1 MHEMVLRLVLL
12 GAWAITAQGQQ
23 CDCSPCREYPE
34 EDFSPDPCFDKCI
47 VTGDPHV
54 EHSWRPGF
62 ENGFDFQ
69 PQGIWRLAKTDTC
82 GGPVEVQAF
91 FCHYFFTRLS
101 SAIAY
106 AITINGGDK
115 YIIKRVGDE
124 FQVGSPDVRGF
135 NVSFQG
141 DPVSGRLLVS
151 DDKCVRI
158 KMNTVPLYDRRTRFL
173 DNPYLNNIFMNIWEC
188 ATTQEG
194 ICGAPKL
201 SKEWIDPESDENL
214 FKTSDQ
220 PDLWKDLCEFCQ
232 EGGQATT
239 PPGCPAPPGG
249 EEPGEPGCE
258 FLRPYGSIWDKEC
271 VPQPG
276 DSANNAL
283 LKELQDGGENC
294 VAFAR
299 LNNGPKFPGRSCR
312 DWCQD
317 RGAECVT
324 VRDDIAT
331 GKFPTEDNSN
341 ACQLTE
347 ADHPNNF
354 IGGDPEQPKTCDT
367 VSRDTHCVCKK
378 PDNPAPGESVEKTC
392 LEARDE
398 AGFNFS
404 HLDAAD
410 LCRREAMWFQRV
422 TYPRNTEQTTFEQR
436 LLLYCAQD
444 VCATDPED
452 RPEVARIYQDRDP
465 DLNDKPNVCNGPLL
479 CNVVCSSQLIEN
491 WGECLNRCEAHRS
504 KLIHAVTRYCKA
516 GICTAYLEETE
527 TIGLLQHRRSN
538 RSEIMS
544 SRRSWESRRS
554 SRRSWSRR
562 RKGDDDGSTR
572 RRKSDDDDGSGRRR
586 KGDDDGSGR
595 RRKGDDDDGS
605 GSTRRRKGDD
615 DDGSGST
622 RRRKGDDD
630 DGSGNRRRK
639 GDDDDGSGNRRRKGD
654 DDDGSGNRRRKGDDD
669 DGSGNRRRKGKG
681 DDDIGDDDV
690 PDDGCV
696 DKQFMCNM
704 LCSGMKLEGRE
715 LSWCKHRC
723 TSKFTSQIKPGL
735 DHYCKECKNYCEH
748 PPATTT
754 TTTTTTTTAVNNEC
768 KHNKVYFTTSTT
780 STTTH
785 PPYPKDDDD
794 KDDSRRRKDDSRR
807 RKGDDDDGSGTR
819 RRKGDDDG
827 SRRRKGDDDDGSGT
841 RRRKGDDDGS
851 RRRKYSHHRRHY
863 KDGDD

>member
-1 MHEMVLRLVLL
+1 M
-12 GAWAITAQGQQ
+12 
-23 CDCSPCREYPE
+23 
-34 EDFSPDPCFDKCI
+34 
-47 VTGDPHV
+47 
-54 EHSWRPGF
+54 
-62 ENGFDFQ
+62 
-69 PQGIWRLAKTDTC
+69 
-82 GGPVEVQAF
+82 
-91 FCHYFFTRLS
+91 
-101 SAIAY
+101 
-106 AITINGGDK
+106 
-115 YIIKRVGDE
+115 
-124 FQVGSPDVRGF
+124 
-135 NVSFQG
+135 
-141 DPVSGRLLVS
+141 
-151 DDKCVRI
+151 
-158 KMNTVPLYDRRTRFL
+158 
-173 DNPYLNNIFMNIWEC
+173 
-188 ATTQEG
+188 
-194 ICGAPKL
+194 
-201 SKEWIDPESDENL
+201 
-214 FKTSDQ
+214 
-220 PDLWKDLCEFCQ
+220 
-232 EGGQATT
+232 
-239 PPGCPAPPGG
+239 
-249 EEPGEPGCE
+249 
-258 FLRPYGSIWDKEC
+258 
-271 VPQPG
+271 
-276 DSANNAL
+276 
-283 LKELQDGGENC
+283 
-294 VAFAR
+294 
-299 LNNGPKFPGRSCR
+299 
-312 DWCQD
+312 
-317 RGAECVT
+317 
-324 VRDDIAT
+324 
-331 GKFPTEDNSN
+331 
-341 ACQLTE
+341 
-347 ADHPNNF
+347 
-354 IGGDPEQPKTCDT
+354 
-367 VSRDTHCVCKK
+367 
-378 PDNPAPGESVEKTC
+378 EKTC

-562 RKGDDDGSTR
+562 RKGDDD
-572 RRKSDDDDGSGRRR
+572 
-586 KGDDDGSGR
+586 
-595 RRKGDDDDGS
+595 DGS
-605 GSTRRRKGDD
+605 GST
-615 DDGSGST
+615 
-622 RRRKGDDD
+622 
-630 DGSGNRRRK
+630 
-639 GDDDDGSGNRRRKGD
+639 RRRKGD

-807 RKGDDDDGSGTR
+807 RKGDDDDGSGRRRKGDDDGSRRRKGDDDDGSGTR

>member
-1 MHEMVLRLVLL
+1 MVLRLVLL

-23 CDCSPCREYPE
+23 CDCSPCKEYPE

-124 FQVGSPDVRGF
+124 FEVGSPDVRGF
-135 NVSFQG
+135 NVSFEG

-173 DNPYLNNIFMNIWEC
+173 DNPYLNNIFMNIWGC
-188 ATTQEG
+188 ATTEEG

-214 FKTSDQ
+214 FKTPDQ

-283 LKELQDGGENC
+283 LEELQDGGENC

-299 LNNGPKFPGRSCR
+299 LNNGPKFPGRTCR

-324 VRDDIAT
+324 VRDDVAT

-444 VCATDPED
+444 VCATDAED

-504 KLIHAVTRYCKA
+504 KLIHAVTRYCKN
-516 GICTAYLEETE
+516 GICTSYLEETE
-527 TIGLLQHRRSN
+527 TVGLLQHRRSN

-544 SRRSWESRRS
+544 SRR
-554 SRRSWSRR
+554 
-562 RKGDDDGSTR
+562 RKG
-572 RRKSDDDDGSGRRR
+572 
-586 KGDDDGSGR
+586 
-595 RRKGDDDDGS
+595 
-605 GSTRRRKGDD
+605 
-615 DDGSGST
+615 
-622 RRRKGDDD
+622 
-630 DGSGNRRRK
+630 
-639 GDDDDGSGNRRRKGD
+639 
-654 DDDGSGNRRRKGDDD
+654 
-669 DGSGNRRRKGKG
+669 
-681 DDDIGDDDV
+681 DDIGDDDV

-704 LCSGMKLEGRE
+704 LCSGMNLEGRE

-723 TSKFTSQIKPGL
+723 ASKFTSQLKPGL
-735 DHYCKECKNYCEH
+735 DHYCTECKHYCEH

-754 TTTTTTTTAVNNEC
+754 TTTTTTTAINNEC
-768 KHNKVYFTTSTT
+768 KFFTTSTT

-785 PPYPKDDDD
+785 PPYYPPYPKDDD
-794 KDDSRRRKDDSRR
+794 KDGSRRRKDDSRR
-807 RKGDDDDGSGTR
+807 RKGDDDDGSV
-819 RRKGDDDG
+819 
-827 SRRRKGDDDDGSGT
+827 RRRKGDDDDGSG